1 MADEA
6 QNQPPVQPLNPDLAG
21 YPDTNSLVQGY
32 RNSSEEG
39 KRQRERAD
47 KAEALLA
54 QVLTQQNVANP
65 RQTVPNR
72 ATAADR
78 LIEFG
83 IPVDAMR
90 EVVGEQIA
98 EAFRPIS
105 NGIRARQQIVGAH
118 PDYVQFE
125 TEVASFLE
133 GDPELKADY
142 DRMFE
147 ASPVRAMEYA
157 FLKFGDSRRR
167 TLGDQP
173 QGSPQGRADAGIP
186 TSRAGEG
193 RRAPQPDSQIQ
204 EAFERFQK
212 TGSSRDAQAYARAR
226 LHGVISDQ
234 FLNQ

>member
-6 QNQPPVQPLNPDLAG
+6 QNQPQAQPLNPDLAG

-54 QVLTQQNVANP
+54 QVMAQQLNGANP
-65 RQTVPNR
+65 RQSVPNR

-98 EAFRPIS
+98 EAFRPIAS
-105 NGIRARQQIVGAH
+105 GIRARQQIVGAH
-118 PDYVQFE
+118 PDYVQYE
-125 TEVASFLE
+125 TDVASFLE
-133 GDPELKADY
+133 SDPELKADY

-157 FLKFGDSRRR
+157 FLKFGDSRRS
-167 TLGDQP
+167 TVGQA
-173 QGSPQGRADAGIP
+173 QANPQGRADAGIP

-193 RRAPQPDSQIQ
+193 RRVPPADAQVQ
-204 EAFERFQK
+204 EAFERYQK
-212 TGSSRDAQAYARAR
+212 SGSSRDAQAYARAR

-234 FLNQ
+234 FLSQ